1 VCSVHRPPPR
11 PRRYAFEWHS
21 DRLRWYVEDRL
32 IFEVTDKEAQLPK
45 EPGFLF
51 ANLWAVDKSVQSWAG
66 LAPDGTTA
74 QAFVG
79 EVTFALLETLTAGIY
94 SARPFLRRVP

>member
-1 VCSVHRPPPR
+1 M
-11 PRRYAFEWHS
+11 
-21 DRLRWYVEDRL
+21 
-32 IFEVTDKEAQLPK
+32 
-45 EPGFLF
+45 
-51 ANLWAVDKSVQSWAG
+51 DKSVQSWAG

-79 EVTFALLETLTAGIY
+79 EVTFAPLETLTAGIY